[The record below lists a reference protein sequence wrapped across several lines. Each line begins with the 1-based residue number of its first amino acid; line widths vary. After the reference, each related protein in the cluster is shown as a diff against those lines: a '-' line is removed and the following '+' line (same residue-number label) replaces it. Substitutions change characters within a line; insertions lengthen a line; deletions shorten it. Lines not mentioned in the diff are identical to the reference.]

1 MLKRYDAIFDNNNN
15 IYAIMRNYLT
25 QAFLKPA
32 QEIYSKIQ
40 RGIYDVS
47 NESYGIKVGIASQ
60 NTNPA
65 GPSNNGGGK
74 QKDGGCCIIL

>member
-1 MLKRYDAIFDNNNN
+1 MYKQ
-15 IYAIMRNYLT
+15 

-60 NTNPA
+60 NTNPV
-65 GPSNNGGGK
+65 GTGVNTSSGNK
-74 QKDGGCCIIL
+74 KDSGCCQIL

>member
-1 MLKRYDAIFDNNNN
+1 
-15 IYAIMRNYLT
+15 
-25 QAFLKPA
+25 LKPA

-60 NTNPA
+60 N
-65 GPSNNGGGK
+65 NNAVAQPGVGGK
-74 QKDGGCCIIL
+74 EKSGGCCLIL

>member
-1 MLKRYDAIFDNNNN
+1 MRKIAFCTDTDWDN
-15 IYAIMRNYLT
+15 ISKSE

-60 NTNPA
+60 SSNPVSQP
-65 GPSNNGGGK
+65 GPGGK
-74 QKDGGCCIIL
+74 KQGGGCCLIL

>member
-1 MLKRYDAIFDNNNN
+1 MFVYYAKSHLK
-15 IYAIMRNYLT
+15 
-25 QAFLKPA
+25 AFLKPA

-60 NTNPA
+60 NTNPV
-65 GPSNNGGGK
+65 PSNNSGGK
-74 QKDGGCCIIL
+74 QKDGGCCMIL